1 MLCQQSSL
9 RMSQITPPKR
19 LKQSRV
25 QSTVT
30 FTADESSKAEAKAIE
45 KLGESVRIEGFRP
58 GRAPAD
64 MIRSKINPADINEET
79 VRMLLPSVFDT
90 LIKEHKLQP
99 IIPPKVDLTSKEP
112 LTLTLTFVERPEV
125 KVKGADKIRVKKT
138 EIKADEKDVN
148 RMVDYLKNQYRT
160 TTPVDRISKEGD
172 ELTLDFVGTADG
184 KEVEGTRASG
194 YKLTIGS
201 KTLLPGF
208 EEAVTGLK
216 KDEQKIFTL
225 TFPDKYHA
233 EHLQGK
239 PVTFT
244 ATVKGIEEVTIPEF
258 TDAFVKEHRLGE
270 SKQDLLDRI
279 GTSLREQEEQA
290 GRGQRERELF
300 DAIRAAT
307 QIDLAPEL
315 IAHEERMIFDEIAKN
330 LEREKL
336 SMDDWLKQTDRTV
349 EKLQKELEDEAAK
362 RLTLR
367 FAIQWLLDDK
377 KIEAAPEEVNAAI
390 EIMLKS
396 VPDDQ
401 RASAAAFY
409 KEGGEGYEELKWRKR
424 VEKLVEGMLAV

>member
-1 MLCQQSSL
+1 MPMISD
-9 RMSQITPPKR
+9 PKR

-25 QSTVT
+25 QTTVT
-30 FTADESSKAEAKAIE
+30 FTTDESTKAETQAVE
-45 KLGESVRIEGFRP
+45 KLGQSVRIEGFRP

-64 MIRSKINPADINEET
+64 MIRSKINPADISEET
-79 VRMLLPSVFDT
+79 VRILLPSVFDT
-90 LIKEHKLQP
+90 LLKEHKLQP

-125 KVKGADKIRVKKT
+125 KVKGADKIRVKKM

-160 TTPVDRISKEGD
+160 TTPVDRLSKEGD
-172 ELTLDFVGTADG
+172 ELTIDFVGTADG

-233 EHLQGK
+233 EHLQNK

-244 ATVKGIEEVTIPEF
+244 ATVKDIHEVTIPEF
-258 TDAFVKEHRLGE
+258 TDAFVKEHHLGE

-279 GTSLREQEEQA
+279 GKSLREQEEQA

-307 QIDLAPEL
+307 VIDLAPEL
-315 IAHEERMIFDEIAKN
+315 LAHEQRQVFDEIAKN

-336 SMDDWLKQTDRTV
+336 PMEEWLKQTGRTV

-377 KIEAAPEEVNAAI
+377 EIEATSEEVNAAV

-424 VEKLVEGMLAV
+424 VEKLVEGMLGA